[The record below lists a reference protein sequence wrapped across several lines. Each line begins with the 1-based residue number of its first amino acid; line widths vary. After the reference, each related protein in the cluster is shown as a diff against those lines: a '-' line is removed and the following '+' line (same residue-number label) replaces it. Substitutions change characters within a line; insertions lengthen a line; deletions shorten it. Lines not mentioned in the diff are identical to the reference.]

1 MEEVTKKV
9 APGKIN
15 HKNAI
20 KSYQIVLFSSKT
32 ATEWLSSSTVAC
44 WFAKHSETEQWTKKR
59 QFLQLIAFQLPLKEP
74 WNSLP

>member
-20 KSYQIVLFSSKT
+20 KSCQIVLFSSKT
-32 ATEWLSSSTVAC
+32 TNERPSSSTDLPI
-44 WFAKHSETEQWTKKR
+44 FTTHSIENYGR
-59 QFLQLIAFQLPLKEP
+59 QNANFPKPDA
-74 WNSLP
+74 S

>member
-20 KSYQIVLFSSKT
+20 KSCQIALFGSKT
-32 ATEWLSSSTVAC
+32 ATEWPSSSTVAC
-44 WFAKHSETEQWTKKR
+44 
-59 QFLQLIAFQLPLKEP
+59 
-74 WNSLP
+74 